1 MDVPET
7 GEERRQCIVVAVD
20 GSRVSR
26 KALDIAIS
34 MAGRDKYLVVYHVMN
49 SKKKNMGFYSAD
61 YLEIEFNS
69 ICYKANMSRRNF
81 EVIVEERVE
90 DYPISQM
97 VLDKVNELIK

>member
-49 SKKKNMGFYSAD
+49 SKKKNMYGLTPSDGRELDRGGYYSNT
-61 YLEIEFNS
+61 F
-69 ICYKANMSRRNF
+69 
-81 EVIVEERVE
+81 
-90 DYPISQM
+90 
-97 VLDKVNELIK
+97 